1 MGEYMGTPVPSLD
14 KVGDYKEGCAPQLVF
29 AEARAAGKTREE
41 ALALALDPEETRK
54 FLSRASEVAK
64 ASPHLKERYYGRK
77 KDKKDDKRD
86 DEDEKKDGKKHDKKD
101 DREDG
106 KKDDDDENT
115 DETKT
120 DDKENETDKS
130 EDGND
135 GLTMREW
142 FEEKVKEKRDEAI
155 EWTLNAAVDPSKWE
169 LAAEILLVDEEGE
182 EEKEE
187 EEEA

>member
-1 MGEYMGTPVPSLD
+1 MG
-14 KVGDYKEGCAPQLVF
+14 YKEGCAPQLVY

-41 ALALALDPEETRK
+41 ARALALDPEETRK
-54 FLSRASEVAK
+54 FLWRAREVAK

-77 KDKKDDKRD
+77 KDKKDDEKHDKKD
-86 DEDEKKDGKKHDKKD
+86 DKDEKKHGKKD

-155 EWTLNAAVDPSKWE
+155 EWTLNAAVDPSTWE
-169 LAAEILLVDEEGE
+169 LAAEILLADEEGE

-187 EEEA
+187 EEA

>member
-1 MGEYMGTPVPSLD
+1 MFIVFTFSFPAFD
-14 KVGDYKEGCAPQLVF
+14 KKHG
-29 AEARAAGKTREE
+29 
-41 ALALALDPEETRK
+41 
-54 FLSRASEVAK
+54 
-64 ASPHLKERYYGRK
+64 
-77 KDKKDDKRD
+77 KKDD
-86 DEDEKKDGKKHDKKD
+86 H
-101 DREDG
+101 EDG

-142 FEEKVKEKRDEAI
+142 FEEKVKEKRNEAI
-155 EWTLNAAVDPSKWE
+155 EWTLNAAVNPSKWE
-169 LAAEILLVDEEGE
+169 LAAEILLAGE
-182 EEKEE
+182 EVEEEEE